1 MKKSTLILLLIAQ
14 SLCAQITY
22 VGDAEFDHFDYNIKV
37 MDEFMLRFNLQNAM
51 ITPEQ
56 DSMWRFDNRVL
67 LFDKDTYYANQ
78 GLADSLIHAIEE
90 QNVKISFQDSTWYA
104 LARCQVLFK
113 EKKDSID
120 LVLKTEKVKSDIY
133 KWSIVDASGK
143 IVELIPKT
151 KSDRL
156 RILPTD
162 NDVDFMSLNP
172 ITTINSPNIVLYSKN
187 NYTVDRLSVF
197 NALVYNGLLQI
208 QHVKELIYCFESV
221 QGFRFYVKQFTR
233 DSRNAGY
240 LIYHIER
247 TTPMN
252 NNIETDIQES
262 KENEVRTAEKT
273 IKTFYHMLSSYAIE
287 PNNLS
292 LAREIQGLFINNNSF
307 PYIFGIAH
315 LYNDVDD
322 IMHCQSN
329 KTFVSIKEYLFSLAE
344 CVSRH
349 SSLKFNIHEIKPIRI
364 RQNVIEMQYKLTI
377 YRNNEM
383 IYSVYNKMKL
393 KDGNIVC
400 IEPLLL

>member
-197 NALVYNGLLQI
+197 NTLVYNGLLQI

-221 QGFRFYVKQFTR
+221 KGFRFYVKQFTR
-233 DSRNAGY
+233 DERNAGY
-240 LIYHIER
+240 LIYRIER
-247 TTPMN
+247 TTPTN
-252 NNIETDIQES
+252 SRTERDVPDSQDDKLN
-262 KENEVRTAEKT
+262 TAEST
-273 IKTFYHMLSSYAIE
+273 ICTFYRMLSSYAND
-287 PNNLS
+287 PYNLS
-292 LAREIQGLFINNNSF
+292 LARSIQSLFINTST
-307 PYIFGIAH
+307 PYVFGIAH

-322 IMHCQSN
+322 IMHCKSN
-329 KTFVSIKEYLFSLAE
+329 KTFVSIKEYLFSLADY
-344 CVSRH
+344 VSTNH
-349 SSLKFNIHEIKPIRI
+349 SLKFSVRDIKPTRI
-364 RQNVIEMQYKLTI
+364 GQNVMEMQYQLVI
-377 YRNNEM
+377 YENNEI